1 MTLKMPRYE
10 KGKLMK
16 SFGMALN
23 LKDDARAIEAYKLHH
38 RNVWPEVETALKSVG
53 ITSMK
58 IFLIG
63 RKLFM
68 VLETVDDF
76 KPARDFPRYLEKHA
90 RCAEWDDLMRT
101 YQEKI
106 PEAGDREWW
115 ALMEQVYDLR

>member
-1 MTLKMPRYE
+1 
-10 KGKLMK
+10 MK

-68 VLETVDDF
+68 VLETADDF

-90 RCAEWDDLMRT
+90 RCGEWDDLMRT

-106 PEAGDREWW
+106 PEAGDSEWW
-115 ALMEQVYDLR
+115 ALMEQVYDLQ